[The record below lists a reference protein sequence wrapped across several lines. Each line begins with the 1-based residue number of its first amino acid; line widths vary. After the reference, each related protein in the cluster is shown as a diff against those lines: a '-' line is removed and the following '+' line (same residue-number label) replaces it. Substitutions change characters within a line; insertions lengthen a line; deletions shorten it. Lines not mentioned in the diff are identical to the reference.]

1 MNMVGRDVY
10 DVDVFTVREIYQ
22 LFELA
27 RHFKDILSRQVKKVP
42 ALRGV
47 TVCTAFFENSTR
59 TKISF
64 DLAAKRLGADTVAFS
79 ASSSSLSKGESLKD
93 TILTLDAMG
102 IDLYVVR
109 HREPGTP
116 QFVKKYTKAIVINA
130 GDGFHAHPTQAL
142 LDNYTIW
149 EKKGRIEGLK
159 ISIVGDIQHSRVV
172 RSNIKLMKMLGADVT
187 VCGPRTLMPLDIEKS
202 GVRVTYRLEEALED
216 ADVVMGLRMQ
226 LERQTSGLFPTL
238 EEYHKLYGITKDK
251 LSKAKPD
258 VIFMHPGPMNR
269 GVEVDD
275 YVADFEGSVVQE
287 QVTNGEAIRMALLYS
302 VLGGRIDE

>member
-1 MNMVGRDVY
+1 MSIVGRDVY
-10 DVDVFTVREIYQ
+10 DVDVFNVEEVYQ
-22 LFELA
+22 LFELTK
-27 RHFKDILSRQVKKVP
+27 HFKGILSRKVKKVP

-79 ASSSSLSKGESLKD
+79 ASSSSLKKGESLKD

-109 HREPGTP
+109 HSEPGTP
-116 QFVKKYTKAIVINA
+116 KFIKKYTKAIVINA

-149 EKKGRIEGLK
+149 EKKGKIDGLK

-172 RSNIKLMKMLGADVT
+172 RSNIKLMKMLGAEVT
-187 VCGPRTLMPLDIEKS
+187 VCGPKTLMPL
-202 GVRVTYRLEEALED
+202 
-216 ADVVMGLRMQ
+216 
-226 LERQTSGLFPTL
+226 
-238 EEYHKLYGITKDK
+238 
-251 LSKAKPD
+251 
-258 VIFMHPGPMNR
+258 
-269 GVEVDD
+269 
-275 YVADFEGSVVQE
+275 
-287 QVTNGEAIRMALLYS
+287 
-302 VLGGRIDE
+302 

>member
-1 MNMVGRDVY
+1 M
-10 DVDVFTVREIYQ
+10 
-22 LFELA
+22 
-27 RHFKDILSRQVKKVP
+27 P

>member
-1 MNMVGRDVY
+1 MSMVGRDVY
-10 DVDVFTVREIYQ
+10 DVDVFNVEEVYQ
-22 LFELA
+22 LFELTK
-27 RHFKDILSRQVKKVP
+27 HFKGILSRKVKKVP

-79 ASSSSLSKGESLKD
+79 ASSSSLKKGESLKD

-109 HREPGTP
+109 HSEPGTP
-116 QFVKKYTKAIVINA
+116 KFIKKYTKATVINA

-149 EKKGRIEGLK
+149 EKKGKIDGLK

-172 RSNIKLMKMLGADVT
+172 RSNIKLMKMLGAEVT
-187 VCGPRTLMPLDIEKS
+187 VCGPKTLMPLEIEKS
-202 GVRVTYRLEEALED
+202 GVKVSYDINEAID
-216 ADVVMGLRMQ
+216 GADVVMGLRMQ
-226 LERQTSGLFPTL
+226 LER
-238 EEYHKLYGITKDK
+238 H
-251 LSKAKPD
+251 
-258 VIFMHPGPMNR
+258 
-269 GVEVDD
+269 
-275 YVADFEGSVVQE
+275 VADFERSVVQE

-302 VLGGRIDE
+302 VLGGRMEE

>member
-1 MNMVGRDVY
+1 MSMVGRDIY
-10 DVDVFTVREIYQ
+10 DVDVFSVEEVYR
-22 LFELA
+22 LFELTK
-27 RHFKDILSRQVKKVP
+27 HFKGILDRRVKKVP

-79 ASSSSLSKGESLKD
+79 ASSSSLKKGESLKD

-109 HREPGTP
+109 HSEPGTP
-116 QFVKKYTKAIVINA
+116 QFIKKYTRAIVINA

-149 EKKGRIEGLK
+149 EKKGKIEGLR
-159 ISIVGDIQHSRVV
+159 ISIIGDIQHSRVV
-172 RSNIKLMKMLGADVT
+172 RSNIKLMKMLGAKVT
-187 VCGPRTLMPLDIEKS
+187 VCGPKTLMPLDIEKS
-202 GVRVTYRLEEALED
+202 GVRVSYDINEGID
-216 ADVVMGLRMQ
+216 GADVVMGLRMQ

-238 EEYHKLYGITKDK
+238 EEYHKLYGITKER
-251 LSKAKPD
+251 LTLAKPD

-275 YVADFEGSVVQE
+275 HVADFERSVVQE
-287 QVTNGEAIRMALLYS
+287 QVTNGEAARMALLYL
-302 VLGGRIDE
+302 VLGGRMDE